1 MSTYTIRA
9 VDPDEDFAEGTVTV
23 MHGVSRGEAL
33 ARGCEAILDGYIDV
47 RVEGPM
53 GQVTRLIDP
62 AAA

>member
-9 VDPDEDFAEGTVTV
+9 VDPDEDFAEGTVAV

-33 ARGCEAILDGYIDV
+33 ARGCEAILDGYVDV

-53 GQVTRLIDP
+53 GQTTRLIDP

>member
-9 VDPDEDFAEGTVTV
+9 VDPDEDFAEGTVAV

-33 ARGCEAILDGYIDV
+33 LRGCEAIVDGFIGV

-53 GQVTRLIDP
+53 GRVWNLIDP